1 MLIKREW
8 NRECRGKCYSFV
20 FFVLNSF
27 LGDTYKK
34 ESGIEKENKTNRNVG
49 LIVVLMIIKCGSDRT
64 LDTKRILR

>member
-8 NRECRGKCYSFV
+8 NRECSGKCYSFV

-34 ESGIEKENKTNRNVG
+34 ESGIEKENKTNENVG
-49 LIVVLMIIKCGSDRT
+49 LILW
-64 LDTKRILR
+64 L